1 MVGKDILWFHT
12 VIWLSLL
19 LAADLD
25 LPKQVFAHGFFTID
39 GQKISKSLGN
49 VITPKEFI
57 DKYGVDGAR
66 YLIISAAPFGDDRDI
81 KRDWTSTGA
90 GYIPCPHCL
99 ARLMEEEKLV
109 MEVEDKCIL
118 SRLEKDILIQQIRSS
133 NNETVSEITNS

>member
-1 MVGKDILWFHT
+1 M
-12 VIWLSLL
+12 
-19 LAADLD
+19 
-25 LPKQVFAHGFFTID
+25 
-39 GQKISKSLGN
+39 N
-49 VITPKEFI
+49 VWT
-57 DKYGVDGAR
+57 D
-66 YLIISAAPFGDDRDI
+66 FGRDI

>member
-1 MVGKDILWFHT
+1 MADWTKYNWFWNG
-12 VIWLSLL
+12 IRS
-19 LAADLD
+19 
-25 LPKQVFAHGFFTID
+25 GYRSCCIFFFM
-39 GQKISKSLGN
+39 N
-49 VITPKEFI
+49 VWTDF
-57 DKYGVDGAR
+57 
-66 YLIISAAPFGDDRDI
+66 DRDI